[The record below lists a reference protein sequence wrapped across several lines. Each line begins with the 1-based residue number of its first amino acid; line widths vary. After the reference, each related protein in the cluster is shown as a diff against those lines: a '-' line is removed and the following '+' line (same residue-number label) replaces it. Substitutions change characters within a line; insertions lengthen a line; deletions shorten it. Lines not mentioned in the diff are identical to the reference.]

1 MDSFQFSIERYLSF
15 DDVRAVLSESLGVP
29 QSNVFDSDE
38 YWDHAQTRGSVGIWV
53 MHDDGQFKT
62 IVNAYSGLNVNDEE
76 LGRLAIRMA
85 PKFDSGVLIGD
96 HFSNVPDL
104 EGRFV
109 VCYPDG
115 SLKFGYEVE
124 GVIKF
129 FE

>member
-1 MDSFQFSIERYLSF
+1 MDSFQFSIERCLSF
-15 DDVRAVLSESLGVP
+15 DDVRTVLSESLGVP

-38 YWDHAQTRGSVGIWV
+38 YWEHAQIKDSVGIWV
-53 MHDDGQFKT
+53 MHYDGQFKT
-62 IVNAYSGLNVNDEE
+62 IVNAYSGLNVSDEE

-96 HFSNVPDL
+96 HFSDVPDL

-115 SLKFGYEVE
+115 ILRFGYEMD
-124 GVIKF
+124 GVIEF
-129 FE
+129 FG